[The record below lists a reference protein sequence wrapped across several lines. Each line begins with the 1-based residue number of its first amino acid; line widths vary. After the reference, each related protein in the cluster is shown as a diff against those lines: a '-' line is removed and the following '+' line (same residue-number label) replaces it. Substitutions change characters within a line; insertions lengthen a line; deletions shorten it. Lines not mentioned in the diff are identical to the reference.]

1 MSSSAVLCL
10 LSILLKMAL
19 SFNDIRDAPIKSAN
33 ESKHRKQHI
42 SVFDMEFKHRC
53 LQSDVKANKEVF
65 KDLPAYAL
73 LSNDQKA
80 SLSSDFTICS
90 SASKESGTGLTF
102 FSILGDEGDLVLQA
116 HLFNIEKNATLF
128 LTFEG
133 GKAYSPNA
141 SLPLVFPHQW
151 VHSCLAI
158 SSESSHVLWVIDGHV
173 VENTTLRVLLN
184 GNMQTNLTGRL
195 L

>member
-1 MSSSAVLCL
+1 MCLEDLDGRGISSRKEQNVNCCIYRGL

-90 SASKESGTGLTF
+90 SASKESP
-102 FSILGDEGDLVLQA
+102 
-116 HLFNIEKNATLF
+116 KNAF
-128 LTFEG
+128 FIH
-133 GKAYSPNA
+133 K
-141 SLPLVFPHQW
+141 
-151 VHSCLAI
+151 LA
-158 SSESSHVLWVIDGHV
+158 
-173 VENTTLRVLLN
+173 LN
-184 GNMQTNLTGRL
+184 K
-195 L
+195 